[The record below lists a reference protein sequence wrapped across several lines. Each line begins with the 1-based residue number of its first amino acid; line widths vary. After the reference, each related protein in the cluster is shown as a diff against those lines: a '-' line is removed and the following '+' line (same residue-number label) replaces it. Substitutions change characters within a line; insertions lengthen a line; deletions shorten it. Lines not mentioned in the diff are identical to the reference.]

1 MRFIKVKALA
11 SAVGSVVKEQVTEV
25 KSNYTATVTENMTAA
40 EIAASEARKAE
51 LTQRI
56 KDARAIARDSA
67 RELKNLLNPPTPVEV
82 VEVPVVEETKKQY
95 VEVLEGSAY
104 IAGPTPSKLTV
115 VRNKVAK
122 KLAS

>member
-11 SAVGSVVKEQVTEV
+11 SAVGSVVKEQTTEI
-25 KSNYTATVTENMTAA
+25 KSNYNKTVAENMTAA
-40 EIAASEARKAE
+40 EIAAHEARKAE
-51 LTQRI
+51 LQQRV

-67 RELKNLLNPPTPVEV
+67 RELKALLNPPAEV
-82 VEVPVVEETKKQY
+82 IIVPATEETTMQY
-95 VEVLEGSAY
+95 VEALEGSAC
-104 IAGPTPSKLTV
+104 IAGATPSKLSV